1 MIGFS
6 EFIVETQFD
15 NINKRS
21 ELLMERIDVVRAL
34 NKLDSIKKDFE
45 DIKLVRQLVL
55 LFNDFAKMEP
65 KNSGDQVVYSRLRGD
80 ISHLLATISRAA
92 DKLTVQTKIPEIG
105 NVIALLKDIA
115 FTTQKT
121 FMLKSYRTKN
131 GR

>member
-34 NKLDSIKKDFE
+34 NKLDSIEKDFE
-45 DIKLVRQLVL
+45 DIKLVKKLVL
-55 LFNDFAKMEP
+55 LFNDFSKMEP

-80 ISHLLATISRAA
+80 ISHLLATISKAA
-92 DKLTVQTKIPEIG
+92 DRLTVQTKIPEIA
-105 NVIALLKDIA
+105 NVITLLKDIA

>member
-80 ISHLLATISRAA
+80 ISHLLATISKAA

>member
-15 NINKRS
+15 SINKRS
-21 ELLMERIDVVRAL
+21 DLLLERIDVVRAL
-34 NKLDSIKKDFE
+34 NRLDSIKKDFE

-55 LFNDFAKMEP
+55 LFNDFTKMEP
-65 KNSGDQVVYSRLRGD
+65 KNSGDQIVYSRLRGD
-80 ISHLLATISRAA
+80 ISHLLATISKAA
-92 DKLTVQTKIPEIG
+92 DKLTVQTKIPEIE
-105 NVIALLKDIA
+105 NVITLLKDIA

-121 FMLKSYRTKN
+121 FMLKSYRNKY

>member
-15 NINKRS
+15 SINKRS
-21 ELLMERIDVVRAL
+21 DLILERIDVVRAL
-34 NKLDSIKKDFE
+34 NRLDSIKKDFE

-55 LFNDFAKMEP
+55 LFNDFTKMEP
-65 KNSGDQVVYSRLRGD
+65 KNSGDQIVYSRLRGD
-80 ISHLLATISRAA
+80 ISHLLATISKAA
-92 DKLTVQTKIPEIG
+92 DKLTVQTKIPEIE
-105 NVIALLKDIA
+105 NVITLLKDIA

-121 FMLKSYRTKN
+121 FMLKSYRNKY